1 MRRYAKFK
9 GFMPKVYI
17 DKQDKL
23 EKKSNERGITY
34 FLLIN
39 IFLIPFNINFFI
51 NENKSKD
58 NNEIVINREIND
70 NKKEIN
76 RWLSLNGNNLHKI
89 EVKDNYAIVE
99 LLKFDEIYNIED
111 EGFKVN
117 KITSKDT
124 MTIIE
129 GIDEN

>member
-89 EVKDNYAIVE
+89 EVQDNYAIVE

-129 GIDEN
+129 VIDEN

>member
-39 IFLIPFNINFFI
+39 IFF
-51 NENKSKD
+51 S
-58 NNEIVINREIND
+58 
-70 NKKEIN
+70 
-76 RWLSLNGNNLHKI
+76 
-89 EVKDNYAIVE
+89 
-99 LLKFDEIYNIED
+99 LLKLQIRL
-111 EGFKVN
+111 
-117 KITSKDT
+117 
-124 MTIIE
+124 
-129 GIDEN
+129 